1 MWDRHKL
8 FTTNSSQESEARV
21 LRVLLSPPVEVVL
34 SLDVVGLG
42 VVVWGLL
49 VVSIVVTASVV
60 KSSAEVVQVSS
71 EADAVFAENSD
82 STAAHTRSPTVA
94 SVVQSGSCAG

>member
-21 LRVLLSPPVEVVL
+21 LRVLLPPVEVVL

-42 VVVWGLL
+42 VVVGGLL
-49 VVSIVVTASVV
+49 VGSVVVTASVV
-60 KSSAEVVQVSS
+60 KSSAGVVQVLSG
-71 EADAVFAENSD
+71 ADAVFAENSD